1 MKHRA
6 SDSLEAIAI
15 FGNSCRL
22 PGGSHCPSKLWD
34 LLKSPIDLVAEIRQ
48 NRSNAVGFYH
58 PRAEHSGVSFL
69 LYSTMILRLISDMLD
84 IKRDESLPPRR

>member
-1 MKHRA
+1 MEHRA

-48 NRSNAVGFYH
+48 NRFNAVGFYH
-58 PRAEHSGVSFL
+58 PRAEHSGVSFFFVF
-69 LYSTMILRLISDMLD
+69 YND
-84 IKRDESLPPRR
+84 IETNIRHARHQT